1 MMDYRCYR
9 TDANGHVIAVEL
21 FQSSSDED
29 ACHRA
34 SLIALNLTWK
44 SHELWQLSRKV
55 ICPISTRQ

>member
-9 TDANGHVIAVEL
+9 TDPKGRILDVEV
-21 FQSSSDED
+21 FQCAGDEE

-34 SLIALNLTWK
+34 KLIALNLTWQ

-55 ICPISTRQ
+55 ICPISS